1 MRFDALSFK
10 NTFFTALN
18 YDERKKARNIN
29 YTGIISTRAEQFFFS
44 LSICQI
50 VTDFIKDSR

>member
-29 YTGIISTRAEQFFFS
+29 YTGIISTRAEPFFF